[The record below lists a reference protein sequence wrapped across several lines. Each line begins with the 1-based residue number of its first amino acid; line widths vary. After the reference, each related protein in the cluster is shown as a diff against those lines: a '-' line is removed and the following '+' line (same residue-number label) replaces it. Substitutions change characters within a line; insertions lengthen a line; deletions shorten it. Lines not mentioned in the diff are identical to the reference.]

1 MPLLPADIAGG
12 GHREAIVTAERV
24 TAERDGC
31 QEKILDTR
39 LRLLYDT
46 SGGA

>member
-12 GHREAIVTAERV
+12 GHHEAMG